1 MIEKNTLEE
10 VHEKFK
16 GKILEDYETFR
27 ERGVSDNEA
36 ALHERHNI
44 STPPPRYSA
53 PVVRSSI
60 PSAPHLPLIPRH
72 SYETLLLPPK
82 VIELP

>member
-36 ALHERHNI
+36 AL
-44 STPPPRYSA
+44 
-53 PVVRSSI
+53 
-60 PSAPHLPLIPRH
+60 L
-72 SYETLLLPPK
+72 TLAATINTAIHFLAITLSD
-82 VIELP
+82 